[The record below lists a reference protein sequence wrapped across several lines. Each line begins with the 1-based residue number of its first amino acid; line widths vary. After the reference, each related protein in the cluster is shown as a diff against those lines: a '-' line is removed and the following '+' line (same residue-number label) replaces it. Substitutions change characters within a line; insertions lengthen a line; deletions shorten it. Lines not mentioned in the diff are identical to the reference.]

1 MWNKYIMSVSMNHK
15 IQYSDINDIKKKCKN
30 MIIYYVR
37 VIEFINNFFKQV
49 NILKSE
55 FKDSK
60 NCFNSNENLL
70 KNFKLNINDFI
81 IEIENNNILSNSLFD
96 YKLTKNILS
105 NISNI
110 EEYFLNVKENEIHR
124 YKEKYFLEFI
134 FNRNLNYLHSLPLIT
149 INYDEKNLILSLKI
163 FRKFINSNE
172 IKYFE
177 LTKLYKY
184 LDEKEY
190 IDIYNH
196 NLEYLDV
203 NLHNPVY
210 DELINY
216 LKSLLNEIEAIYKVI
231 EIII

>member
-1 MWNKYIMSVSMNHK
+1 MSVSINHK

-37 VIEFINNFFKQV
+37 IIEFIKKFFKQI
-49 NILKSE
+49 NLLKSE

-70 KNFKLNINDFI
+70 KKFQLNINDFI
-81 IEIENNNILSNSLFD
+81 NEIENNNILSNNLFD

-105 NISNI
+105 DSSNTKD
-110 EEYFLNVKENEIHR
+110 YFLKMEDNNIHV
-124 YKEKYFLEFI
+124 YKDKYFLEFI
-134 FNRNLNYLHSLPLIT
+134 FNRNFNYLYSLPLIT

-163 FRKFINSNE
+163 FKKFINGNQ

-184 LDEKEY
+184 LEDKDY

-196 NLEYLDV
+196 NLEYLDR
-203 NLHNPVY
+203 NLNNPMY
-210 DELINY
+210 EELVNY

-231 EIII
+231 EIIT

>member
-1 MWNKYIMSVSMNHK
+1 MSVSINHK
-15 IQYSDINDIKKKCKN
+15 LQYSDINDIKKKCKN

-37 VIEFINNFFKQV
+37 IIEFINNFFKQI
-49 NILKSE
+49 NTLKSE

-70 KNFKLNINDFI
+70 KNFKLNINNFV
-81 IEIENNNILSNSLFD
+81 IELENNNTLSNNLFD
-96 YKLTKNILS
+96 YKLTKNILC
-105 NISNI
+105 NKSNI
-110 EEYFLNVKENEIHR
+110 EEYFLNIKNNEIHR

-149 INYDEKNLILSLKI
+149 INYDDKNLILSVKI
-163 FRKFINSNE
+163 FRNFINDNE

-177 LTKLYKY
+177 LTKFYKY
-184 LDEKEY
+184 LDDKDY

-196 NLEYLDV
+196 NLEYLDI
-203 NLHNPVY
+203 NLNNPNY
-210 DELINY
+210 DDMINY

-231 EIII
+231 EIIT